1 MALLGAGHYDN
12 YSLSSLRKM
21 WSDSYNITY
30 HMTLIYNPSKYSKTM
45 EVDMEK
51 RRLGKTGH
59 LSTILAL
66 GGAALGTVT
75 QAEADA
81 AIAVAIEHGIN
92 HVDVAPSYGEAEL
105 RIGPWMSKHRN
116 DFFLGCK
123 TQARDKVGAWESIKR
138 SMDRL
143 KVTCF
148 DLFQFHAV
156 DDLNTLDTV
165 LSPKGALEA
174 VLEAKQQ
181 GLIKYIGITGHR
193 PSVYVEALK
202 RFNFDTV
209 LFPLSR
215 VHAAHFNKDNDFR
228 LLLDLARRNDVGVI
242 AIKAVSKR
250 VWPSKDRPYHT
261 WYEPFDSQA
270 DIDQSLRYTLSQGI
284 TTCSMP
290 SDVKL
295 WPMVIAAAERF
306 TPMTIKEE
314 TGALDEVMQY
324 QPISAPGQR

>member
-1 MALLGAGHYDN
+1 MA
-12 YSLSSLRKM
+12 
-21 WSDSYNITY
+21 
-30 HMTLIYNPSKYSKTM
+30 LIYNISKYSKTM

-66 GGAALGTVT
+66 GGAALGAAT

-81 AIAVAIEHGIN
+81 AITVAMEHGIN
-92 HVDVAPSYGEAEL
+92 HIDVAPSYGEAEL
-105 RIGPWMSKHRN
+105 RIGPWMLKYRN

-123 TQARDKVGAWESIKR
+123 TQARDKVGAWESIRR
-138 SMDRL
+138 SMNRL
-143 KVTCF
+143 NVSYF
-148 DLFQFHAV
+148 DLFQFHGV
-156 DDLNTLDTV
+156 DDLKTLDTI

-193 PSVYVEALK
+193 PFVYVEALK

-215 VHAAHFNKDNDFR
+215 VHAAHFNEDNDFR
-228 LLLDLARRNDVGVI
+228 PLLDLARQNDVGVI

-250 VWPSKDRPYHT
+250 VWPSKERSYHT

-270 DIDQSLRYTLSQGI
+270 DIDHSLRYTLSQGV
-284 TTCSMP
+284 TTCPMP

-295 WPMVIAAAERF
+295 WPMVIAAAEKF
-306 TPMTIKEE
+306 KPMTKKEQA
-314 TGALDEVMQY
+314 GVLDEVMQY

>member
-1 MALLGAGHYDN
+1 
-12 YSLSSLRKM
+12 
-21 WSDSYNITY
+21 
-30 HMTLIYNPSKYSKTM
+30 
-45 EVDMEK
+45 MEK

-59 LSTILAL
+59 MSTIITL

-81 AIAVAIEHGIN
+81 AISAIIEHGIN
-92 HVDVAPSYGEAEL
+92 HIDVAPSYGEAEL
-105 RIGPWMSKHRN
+105 RIGPWMPKYRR

-123 TQARDKVGAWESIKR
+123 TQARDKEGAWESIKR

-143 KVTCF
+143 RVSYF
-148 DLFQFHAV
+148 DLFQFHGV
-156 DDLNTLDTV
+156 DDLKTLDTI
-165 LSPKGALEA
+165 LGPKGALEA

-181 GLIKYIGITGHR
+181 GLIRYIGITGHR
-193 PSVYVEALK
+193 PFVYVEALK

-228 LLLDLARRNDVGVI
+228 PLLDLARHNDVGVI

-250 VWPSKDRPYHT
+250 VWPSKDHPYHT
-261 WYEPFDSQA
+261 WYEPFDNQA
-270 DIDQSLRYTLSQGI
+270 DIYKSLHYTLSQEV
-284 TTCSMP
+284 TTCPMP

-306 TPMTIKEE
+306 TPMTTKEQDN
-314 TGALDEVMQY
+314 ALNEVMQY
-324 QPISAPGQR
+324 EPISAPGRR